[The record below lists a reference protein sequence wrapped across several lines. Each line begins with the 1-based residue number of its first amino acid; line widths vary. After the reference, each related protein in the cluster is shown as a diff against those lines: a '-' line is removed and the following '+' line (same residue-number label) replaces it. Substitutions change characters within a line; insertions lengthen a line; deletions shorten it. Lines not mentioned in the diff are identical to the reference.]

1 MAITVAA
8 GRARRSGT
16 AAVSASRAQPVPG
29 ALSGAAYAPRVRGMA
44 DHAFRAEQLRRC
56 HEGRVAPVNALV
68 EVLNAERPQGYGPI
82 PWAAPHDGGVEA
94 VVLSLLSNPGPAAG
108 GPGGSGFVS
117 VENAAPSSQRMVRVR
132 AAAGVAAEQVLVWNA
147 VPWYVHGLLGGRT
160 TAAMRTAG
168 VEPLHRLLAL
178 LPRLR
183 AVVLH
188 GGDARDGWA
197 RLLRAHPGA
206 GEGLAVVSTWHP
218 SNQVFAVPPAERARR
233 EAHMVEA
240 YRQALAAAGCPSA
253 PSSHHRNT

>member
-1 MAITVAA
+1 MAE
-8 GRARRSGT
+8 
-16 AAVSASRAQPVPG
+16 Q
-29 ALSGAAYAPRVRGMA
+29 AY
-44 DHAFRAEQLRRC
+44 RAEQMRRRG
-56 HEGRVAPVNALV
+56 EGRVAPVNALV
-68 EVLNAERPQGYGPI
+68 EALNAERPDGCGPI
-82 PWAAPHDGGVEA
+82 PWAAPHDGGVGA
-94 VVLSLLSNPGPAAG
+94 AVLSLLSNPGPAAG

-132 AAAGVAAEQVLVWNA
+132 AAAGIADEQVVVWNA
-147 VPWYVHGLLGGRT
+147 VPWYVHDLLRGRT

-206 GEGLAVVSTWHP
+206 GDGLVVVSTWHP
-218 SNQVFAVPPAERARR
+218 SNQVFAVPPAERSRR
-233 EAHMVEA
+233 EADMVAA
-240 YRQALAAAGCPSA
+240 YRTALAAPG
-253 PSSHHRNT
+253 R

>member
-1 MAITVAA
+1 
-8 GRARRSGT
+8 
-16 AAVSASRAQPVPG
+16 
-29 ALSGAAYAPRVRGMA
+29 MA
-44 DHAFRAEQLRRC
+44 DHAFRAEQLRRR
-56 HEGRVAPVNALV
+56 HEGRVGPVNALV
-68 EVLNAERPQGYGPI
+68 EALNAERPQGFGPV
-82 PWAAPHDGGVEA
+82 PWAAPHDGGAES

-117 VENAAPSSQRMVRVR
+117 AENAAPSSQRMVRVR
-132 AAAGVAAEQVLVWNA
+132 AAAEVADEQVLVWNA
-147 VPWYVHGLLGGRT
+147 VPWYVHGVLRGRT

-168 VEPLHRLLAL
+168 VEPLNRLLAL

-206 GEGLAVVSTWHP
+206 GDGLLVVSTWHP

-233 EAHMVEA
+233 EADLVDA
-240 YRQALAAAGCPSA
+240 YRRALAAPGRP
-253 PSSHHRNT
+253 